1 VLNFLD
7 KEFRKFQ
14 DKEESWELE
23 KSELK
28 SEISSLKEKNLK
40 YENLQIDLLKRIKM
54 LEFSLRNE
62 RNKNKSE
69 NDSGNSKTQ
78 IPSKF
83 TQNQLKPVA
92 LLQSFQSKTSVA
104 SETLRKFFFI
114 FFNISTHRYLQELS
128 CSEVWSLISKPSNV
142 VANSLGVQEID
153 ISVTSTNTSTESSS
167 AKRSLQ
173 EEDFGAT
180 VKLSSSLKTPKKAE
194 ITDDD
199 FEKMSDEELTKR
211 V

>member
-92 LLQSFQSKTSVA
+92 LPQSFQSKTSVA

-114 FFNISTHRYLQELS
+114 FLTFPLT
-128 CSEVWSLISKPSNV
+128 
-142 VANSLGVQEID
+142 D
-153 ISVTSTNTSTESSS
+153 IFKNCLVL
-167 AKRSLQ
+167 K
-173 EEDFGAT
+173 FG
-180 VKLSSSLKTPKKAE
+180 L
-194 ITDDD
+194 
-199 FEKMSDEELTKR
+199 
-211 V
+211 

>member
-62 RNKNKSE
+62 RNKN
-69 NDSGNSKTQ
+69 DSGNSKTQ

-92 LLQSFQSKTSVA
+92 LPQSFQSKTSVA
-104 SETLRKFFFI
+104 SETLRKFFF
-114 FFNISTHRYLQELS
+114 FF
-128 CSEVWSLISKPSNV
+128 
-142 VANSLGVQEID
+142 
-153 ISVTSTNTSTESSS
+153 
-167 AKRSLQ
+167 
-173 EEDFGAT
+173 F
-180 VKLSSSLKTPKKAE
+180 
-194 ITDDD
+194 
-199 FEKMSDEELTKR
+199 
-211 V
+211 